1 MHRARAIVAFILIA
15 AGLVWFGQGI
25 GAIPGS
31 FMTGDPTWAWI
42 GAACVVVGVA
52 IAALEIRSRRISS
65 PR

>member
-15 AGLVWFGQGI
+15 AGLVWMGQGA
-25 GAIPGS
+25 GLIPGS

-52 IAALEIRSRRISS
+52 LAAIEVRSRRVH
-65 PR
+65 PG

>member
-15 AGLVWFGQGI
+15 AGLVWIGQGS
-25 GAIPGS
+25 GLIPGS

-42 GAACVVVGVA
+42 GAALVVVGIA
-52 IAALEIRSRRISS
+52 IAAVEIKSRRTQ

>member
-15 AGLVWFGQGI
+15 AGLVWVGQGS
-25 GAIPGS
+25 GLIPGS

-42 GAACVVVGVA
+42 GAALVVVGIA
-52 IAALEIRSRRISS
+52 IAAVEIRSRRTQ